1 MHLGAPG
8 AFGSDALIGWE
19 NTNAEVV
26 SMERALAEEQQ
37 ESVQRTRASV
47 PSCGK
52 CFCAMDCLGGERG
65 AGKREREREREKREK
80 RGRPSNARAFLK
92 DLRQASQ
99 LCLALGLGARHF
111 CFCFIE
117 ANACRGER
125 MESFQ
130 GMVESAHTAW
140 EIMVESAGEGSAC
153 VCARAS
159 EKQDRSDRGRF
170 CRRYRR
176 CGDVARC
183 LLQPERRKKIS
194 QERGED

>member
-1 MHLGAPG
+1 MRRWCQWKGRWRRSSRNQCNEL
-8 AFGSDALIGWE
+8 
-19 NTNAEVV
+19 
-26 SMERALAEEQQ
+26 ERRYRHA
-37 ESVQRTRASV
+37 ESVSVRWIASV
-47 PSCGK
+47 GR
-52 CFCAMDCLGGERG
+52 GEPARG
-65 AGKREREREREKREK
+65 REREREKREK